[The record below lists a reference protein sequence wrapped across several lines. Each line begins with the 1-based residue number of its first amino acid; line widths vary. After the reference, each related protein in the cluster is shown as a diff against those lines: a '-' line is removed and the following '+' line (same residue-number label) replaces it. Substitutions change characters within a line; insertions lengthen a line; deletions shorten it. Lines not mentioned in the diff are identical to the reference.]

1 MNFPPPLLMFEYWR
15 NVWMSCS
22 IYVSRHFKSIWFPLF
37 VIAFAVWFE
46 MQVFS
51 IFETHRQ
58 NGITGIVAHLEYI
71 IEMHFRC
78 FFSNTCDNKAVT
90 KLTHICYPIYIQL
103 HHIYIYIHT
112 YIQTYNIC
120 TDGCTEIIN
129 ISSLKWMVLPVDK
142 PFEFVV
148 AC

>member
-1 MNFPPPLLMFEYWR
+1 
-15 NVWMSCS
+15 
-22 IYVSRHFKSIWFPLF
+22 
-37 VIAFAVWFE
+37 

-51 IFETHRQ
+51 VFETHRQ

-103 HHIYIYIHT
+103 HHIYIIYIYTHIYKHT
-112 YIQTYNIC
+112 IYAQKAAQI
-120 TDGCTEIIN
+120 
-129 ISSLKWMVLPVDK
+129 
-142 PFEFVV
+142 
-148 AC
+148 